1 MNERC
6 QRCGAGLP
14 EVDGSPAAFCAVCGM
29 AQLRVAEGAAQ
40 SAATEE
46 SSASAEA
53 LTSGTDSGVDWAFV
67 LRCAAAVAILAG
79 VLQAVAT
86 KFPVL
91 NGAET
96 LWVLAAPAVA
106 VTIYR
111 RGRPTRAM
119 RASLGARVGAMTGIL
134 VSAAV
139 VFAIALSGFLLR
151 YQFHSLAADSELTAV
166 LEQAIDHAR
175 SQGSVTPAME
185 ALWKQP
191 EFRAWFL
198 ILETGMMSLLTIGF
212 SAAAGA
218 MAGSTLARR
227 PK

>member
-1 MNERC
+1 
-6 QRCGAGLP
+6 
-14 EVDGSPAAFCAVCGM
+14 M

-40 SAATEE
+40 SGPANEE
-46 SSASAEA
+46 SVVAEA
-53 LTSGTDSGVDWAFV
+53 KASGKDLGVDWSFA
-67 LRCAAAVAILAG
+67 LRCAVAVAVVAG
-79 VLQAVAT
+79 GLQAATT

-111 RGRPTRAM
+111 RGRSGTAM
-119 RASLGARVGAMTGIL
+119 RAGLGARVGAMTGIL

-139 VFAIALSGFLLR
+139 VFAIAASGFLLR
-151 YQFHSLAADSELTAV
+151 YKFHSLAADSELTAV

-175 SQGSVTPAME
+175 AQGTVTPPME

-198 ILETGMMSLLTIGF
+198 ILETGMMSLLTVGF

-218 MAGSTLARR
+218 LAGSALTRK